1 MASDSNTRLELN
13 VPGPF
18 YTTGACTACGAP
30 EDAAPDLLAPLDDA
44 NYHTYF
50 VRQPVTPVDIE
61 RTCHAAE
68 VCCLSALR
76 YGGNDPAIIRRLGNR
91 SEFCDHVLPG
101 GPVRMA
107 WESDAQ
113 WNVVRQDWE
122 RRTSLGRVSARA
134 RVTASARIGAR
145 KRNCRR

>member
-1 MASDSNTRLELN
+1 MASENHRRFELN

-30 EDAAPDLLAPLDDA
+30 EDAAPDLLAPLDDD

-50 VRQPVTPVDIE
+50 VRQPVTPGEIE
-61 RTCHAAE
+61 RACHAAE

-76 YGGNDPAIIRRLGNR
+76 YAGTDPAIIRRLGNR

-113 WNVVRQDWE
+113 WRVVRNQWE
-122 RRTSLGRVSARA
+122 RS
-134 RVTASARIGAR
+134 IW
-145 KRNCRR
+145 